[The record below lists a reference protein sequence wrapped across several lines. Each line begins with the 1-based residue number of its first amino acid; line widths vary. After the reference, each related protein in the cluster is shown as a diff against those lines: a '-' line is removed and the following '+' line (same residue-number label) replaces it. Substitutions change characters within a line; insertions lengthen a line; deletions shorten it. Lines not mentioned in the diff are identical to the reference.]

1 MPKSGSL
8 VTQNVALRYG
18 AESKPGVEI
27 GTGRSFSPPSGL
39 RRSSPVMTT
48 SWQRAALVLIGGI
61 GCAIA
66 SIQRLPMSST
76 AARMPSE

>member
-1 MPKSGSL
+1 M
-8 VTQNVALRYG
+8 TQKVALRYG
-18 AESKPGVEI
+18 AESKPGVET

-48 SWQRAALVLIGGI
+48 SWQRALLVWIGGI

-76 AARMPSE
+76 SARMPSE